1 MKDRIKDRSSSDG
14 EPALPKIL
22 SRTMQKGYKMKE
34 IEYVLFFLLP
44 LLEHVFDDT
53 CVAQKIKVSVKDFFS
68 KCDQIR
74 RSATL

>member
-1 MKDRIKDRSSSDG
+1 MKDRIKDGGSSDG

-53 CVAQKIKVSVKDFFS
+53 CVCTKNKVF
-68 KCDQIR
+68 R
-74 RSATL
+74 